1 MRDVNKLVPIRVH
14 GGLGAETVNEKMEP
28 KLGPISYMGRV
39 QVWVENDLKNKNFT
53 AYNKEGKIDT
63 VHSEILKKLEDKNSD
78 YYKFFRIELEEK
90 MNKAKKNSQTTVN
103 LNIPFFDYP
112 TNKEEI
118 NTTGI
123 KGSKYEK
130 SSTPNSTEVKIMI
143 NHGKEN
149 LKRGVY

>member
-1 MRDVNKLVPIRVH
+1 M
-14 GGLGAETVNEKMEP
+14 
-28 KLGPISYMGRV
+28 S
-39 QVWVENDLKNKNFT
+39 VWQT
-53 AYNKEGKIDT
+53 ATFNTIGSKE
-63 VHSEILKKLEDKNSD
+63 KNSF
-78 YYKFFRIELEEK
+78 FFRIELEEK

-123 KGSKYEK
+123 KGRKYEKSSTPNSTDKEEINTTGIKGSKYEK

>member
-1 MRDVNKLVPIRVH
+1 M
-14 GGLGAETVNEKMEP
+14 
-28 KLGPISYMGRV
+28 
-39 QVWVENDLKNKNFT
+39 
-53 AYNKEGKIDT
+53 
-63 VHSEILKKLEDKNSD
+63 
-78 YYKFFRIELEEK
+78 
-90 MNKAKKNSQTTVN
+90 N

-118 NTTGI
+118 NTPGI

-130 SSTPNSTEVKIMI
+130 SSTPNSTEVKTMI

>member
-1 MRDVNKLVPIRVH
+1 M
-14 GGLGAETVNEKMEP
+14 
-28 KLGPISYMGRV
+28 S
-39 QVWVENDLKNKNFT
+39 VWQT
-53 AYNKEGKIDT
+53 ATFNTIGSKE
-63 VHSEILKKLEDKNSD
+63 KNSF
-78 YYKFFRIELEEK
+78 FFRIELEEK

-143 NHGKEN
+143 NHGKED